1 MEIQDLIALGD
12 KLLYID
18 EPKFRQIVE
27 LLEQMGDHPDI
38 RRTIAII
45 RPRMVELRIHRRP
58 TLKRLFCDPFEDLFE
73 TFKADPAPLSVIE
86 RALMNGLW
94 PLVETTIGKEGLKVH
109 RGALQDGPQRNEL
122 AEAFWAECAG
132 IVAGIAATAAGDAGR
147 RDGPM
152 DLRLT
157 PDRMRALA
165 DIATILS
172 IAPEVRDLKAALSPK
187 PVSKLHQDHLEG
199 IQEAGRRVARSHPEA
214 LKLFVLLA
222 ASRMANPSALLGGLW
237 EMDLGQKPVDRATLF
252 MDLSGTVM
260 AQIEDR
266 SRSLK
271 ASPER
276 VPDRMAV
283 ADLAVDL
290 IASLDAT
297 RDAMEQ
303 SRNKSFDQR
312 LKQVRGSVHEMVR
325 TQVLQDAETGIVA
338 ALGGLDGGADD
349 RTRLAQAES
358 QARALRKCST
368 IAEQLGLR
376 GELREMT
383 QKTTATLTEK
393 ARQALGRG
401 GVNGGGVGGVGGG
414 ARSGYTAIRM
424 IELLAGSAEA
434 NKVMDEILN
443 GGRR

>member
-1 MEIQDLIALGD
+1 MDIQDLIALGD

-73 TFKADPAPLSVIE
+73 TFGKTEPMPLSVIE
-86 RALMNGLW
+86 RALMNSLW
-94 PLVETTIGKEGLKVH
+94 PLVETTIGKERLKSY
-109 RGALQDGPQRNEL
+109 RGALHDGPQRRGL
-122 AEAFWAECAG
+122 AEAFWAECAA
-132 IVAGIAATAAGDAGR
+132 IVADIANTAAGDAGR
-147 RDGPM
+147 RDGAM

-157 PDRMRALA
+157 PDRMRAMG
-165 DIATILS
+165 DIATILT

-187 PVSKLHQDHLEG
+187 PVSRLHQDHLEG
-199 IQEAGRRVARSHPEA
+199 IQEAGRRVARSRPEA
-214 LKLFVLLA
+214 LKIFVLLA
-222 ASRMANPSALLGGLW
+222 ASRMADPSALLGGLW
-237 EMDLGQKPVDRATLF
+237 EMDLGLKPVDRATLF

-283 ADLAVDL
+283 ADLAVGL
-290 IASLDAT
+290 MASLDAT

-325 TQVLQDAETGIVA
+325 SQVLQDADTGIVA
-338 ALGGLDGGADD
+338 ALGGLDGGADE
-349 RTRLAQAES
+349 RTQLAQAES

-368 IAEQLGLR
+368 VADQLGLR

-383 QKTTATLTEK
+383 QKTTATLTAK
-393 ARQALGRG
+393 ARQALGG
-401 GVNGGGVGGVGGG
+401 GNAGVGGG